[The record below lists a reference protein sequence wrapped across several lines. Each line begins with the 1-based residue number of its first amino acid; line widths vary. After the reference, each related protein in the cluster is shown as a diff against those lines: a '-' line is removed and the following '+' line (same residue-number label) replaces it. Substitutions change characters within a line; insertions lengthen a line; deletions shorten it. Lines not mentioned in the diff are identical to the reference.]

1 MKASRT
7 YPEFCWNSWARGL
20 GFASYRRLYRACV
33 CVYEMTPHQL
43 ILELIEEALNAGEKD
58 AGGTPASQE
67 FKEWALDEIEEE
79 LKAVKPFPM
88 VGVSG

>member
-1 MKASRT
+1 
-7 YPEFCWNSWARGL
+7 
-20 GFASYRRLYRACV
+20 
-33 CVYEMTPHQL
+33 MTPHQL